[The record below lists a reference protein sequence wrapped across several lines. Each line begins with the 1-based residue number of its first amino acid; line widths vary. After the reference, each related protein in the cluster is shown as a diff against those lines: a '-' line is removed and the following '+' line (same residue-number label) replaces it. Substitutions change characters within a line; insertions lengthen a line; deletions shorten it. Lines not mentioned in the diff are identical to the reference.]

1 MRFRGAR
8 DLGWLGLMVLALGVL
23 AAPAEA
29 RRVLTDIE
37 YARVDSVSLRL
48 DLYLPTNS
56 PGPTP
61 LVVWIHGGAWMSGS
75 KEDCAAPD
83 VLGDAYAVAS
93 IDYRLTQNAPF
104 PAQLDDCKA
113 AVRWLR
119 AHAGDYGIDASR
131 IGAWGES
138 AGGHLAA
145 LLGTSGNVP
154 ELEGTVG
161 DDLSTSSRVQA
172 VCDFCG
178 PTDLAAMVAQ
188 LLEIDPET
196 PMYPF
201 VLLFGGTPDE
211 KAELARLASPVSHV
225 DASDPPFLIVH
236 GDQDDV
242 VPYAQATS
250 FYSALMSAGVDA
262 SLYTVGGAGH
272 CAFPSAVRD
281 VARAFFDRALGART
295 G

>member
-93 IDYRLTQNAPF
+93 IDYRLTQTAPF

-201 VLLFGGTPDE
+201 VLLLGGTLDE

-236 GDQDDV
+236 DDQDDV

-250 FYSALMSAGVDA
+250 FYSALASAGVDA

-272 CAFPSAVRD
+272 CAFPSAVGD
-281 VARAFFDRALGART
+281 VVRAFFDRALGA
-295 G
+295 GAG